1 MSTSRLSYFD
11 FIRGIAI
18 VMVVAIHTT
27 TSCNIDTISGSI
39 STIVRQ
45 CLNCAVPLFL
55 ASSAYFLSKVDVSN
69 RHKYFLFLKKQIPKV
84 YIPTLIWSLPYL
96 IYPIY
101 SGCNPLYQ
109 FILLISCSYSV
120 YYFIALII
128 QFYLLLPILNKS
140 PKITLIISAIITI
153 VCLIIFTSIS
163 INNPLPLI
171 LYAGPFP
178 IWILFFALGLY
189 LANCN
194 RSYSLVI
201 PVVLI
206 VLGVIAQIVE
216 LYCINSL
223 FNDFRLGIKT
233 SSALYSSGV
242 ILLLFSKKVE
252 NFYNDFSN
260 LKLLKLFEFF
270 GKKSFIIYLCHCYII
285 SFVSSIYYTSFW
297 SFNFTICFTLTIIFI
312 LLLQKIVPKSIYKH
326 IGLN

>member
-27 TSCNIDTISGSI
+27 TSCNIETISGTI

-55 ASSAYFLSKVDVSN
+55 ASSAFFLSKVDTSN
-69 RHKYFLFLKKQIPKV
+69 WHKHFSFLKKQVPKV
-84 YIPTLIWSLPYL
+84 YIPTLIWSLPCM
-96 IYPIY
+96 IYAIY
-101 SGCNPLYQ
+101 SGGDIFSQ

-140 PKITLIISAIITI
+140 PKITLIISTIITI
-153 VCLIIFTSIS
+153 VCLFIFTSIS
-163 INNPLPLI
+163 INNPLPLM
-171 LYAGPFP
+171 LYAGPFTS
-178 IWILFFALGLY
+178 WILFFALGLY

-194 RSYSLVI
+194 RLYSLAI
-201 PVVLI
+201 PFILI
-206 VLGVIAQIVE
+206 LLGIVFQFAE
-216 LYCINSL
+216 LYYISSTFNYFSL
-223 FNDFRLGIKT
+223 DIKT
-233 SSALYSSGV
+233 SSALYSSGI

-252 NFYNDFSN
+252 NFYNNYSN
-260 LKLLKLFEFF
+260 SKALKLFEFF

-297 SFNFTICFTLTIIFI
+297 SFNFTVCFTLTILFI
-312 LLLQKIVPKSIYKH
+312 LLLQKIVPKSIHKQ
-326 IGLN
+326 IGIN